1 MNYGQRPRSSHYR
14 AALLL
19 LLLLQTRDRFIYCG
33 TAK

>member
-19 LLLLQTRDRFIYCG
+19 LQMRDRFIYCG